1 METKINTIKNDL
13 KIAIISMSDTSG
25 GAAKAAYRLHK
36 ALLSN
41 EINSK
46 MYVLKKN
53 YAHDNTIITT
63 TGIINKVLNL
73 IRPSIEQFITNKNTS
88 GLYFSASCF
97 SNNSLVKKIIKDNPD
112 IIHLHWINNGTLSI
126 GNLKKF
132 NKPIVWSMH
141 DNWPFTGGCHVKL
154 QCNKYEFMCT
164 SCPLLHEN
172 SLSNLSKKIFLRKK
186 KIYNKCDIYPVAL
199 SSWLKEEAE
208 KSSLMC
214 KLMITKIPNPINT
227 NIFKKIDFTAARNL
241 LNINPDTRVLLF
253 GAVNPLKDIN
263 KGGDLLLQAFKY
275 LTSKDIVLLVAG
287 TTKPDK
293 ELFPIE
299 SIYLGSL
306 SDDLSLIVAYN
317 AADLT
322 IVPSR
327 QENLS
332 NTIMESL
339 ACGTPV
345 AAFNT
350 GGNKDMVITDSTG
363 YLAENENPEDLAKGI
378 EIILNKGKSFY
389 SLKCIDFVNKNFSES
404 IVTEKMIN
412 LYNLILK

>member
-1 METKINTIKNDL
+1 MKSKL
-13 KIAIISMSDTSG
+13 KIAIISMSDSAG

-41 EINSK
+41 QINSK

-53 YAHDNTIITT
+53 YTHDNTIITT
-63 TGIINKVLNL
+63 TGIINKTLNL
-73 IRPSIEQFITNKNTS
+73 IRPSIEKLMTKKNTS
-88 GLYFSASCF
+88 GLYFSSSYF
-97 SNNSLVKKIIKDNPD
+97 SNNSLVKKVIKDNPD

-126 GNLKKF
+126 ADFKKF
-132 NKPIVWSMH
+132 KKPIVWSMH
-141 DNWPFTGGCHVKL
+141 DNWPFTGGCHIKL
-154 QCNKYEFMCT
+154 KCTKYESMCT

-172 SLSNLSKKIFLRKK
+172 LLSNLSKKIFIRKK
-186 KIYNKCDIYPVAL
+186 KVYKKCDIYPVAL
-199 SSWLKEEAE
+199 SSWLEEE
-208 KSSLMC
+208 TKKSSLMG
-214 KLMITKIPNPINT
+214 KMMISKIPNPINT
-227 NIFKKIDFTAARNL
+227 NLYREIDSAAAKNF
-241 LNINPDTRVLLF
+241 LNIKPDIKVLLF
-253 GAVNPLKDIN
+253 GAVNPLKDFN

-275 LTSKDIVLLVAG
+275 LTSKNIVLLIAG
-287 TTKPDK
+287 TTKPEK

-306 SDDLSLIVAYN
+306 SDELSLILAYN
-317 AADLT
+317 AADVT

-363 YLAENENPEDLAKGI
+363 YLAENEDSEDLAKGI
-378 EIILNKGKSFY
+378 EKLLSQGKSYY
-389 SLKCIDFVNKNFSES
+389 SSKCIEFVKTHFSES
-404 IVTEKMIN
+404 IVADKMIN
-412 LYNLILK
+412 LYNSILNK